1 MKNLFLKTTAITL
14 LLCMTAGLFGCNTEN
29 QELANPIVINEIV
42 TSNGESLTDET
53 YGSPDWIELHNASN
67 QPVNLFGWGL
77 TDNIKNG
84 EKACTLPEVTIP
96 AGGYLVLL
104 ATKLDKTDE
113 LAWDGTSPICLGFSL
128 KAAGETIV
136 LINPYLQAVEEVAVP
151 ALNRDVSYARRD
163 DGTFGYCTEPT
174 PNAAND
180 TPILDEQPDPVEEH
194 FDAVTGIEINEVS
207 SRNTLLSCGGC
218 DSCDWVELH
227 NKNGFDVSLDGFTL
241 CDDPSD
247 FDDANL
253 SGTIPANGYLLVYCC
268 NETCAT
274 KDTHAC
280 VDLGISRYG
289 DHLYLYDAHGNAVD
303 SLEVPEMPEKD
314 MTYAKRADGSFG
326 YCVNGTPGKE
336 NGTDIENEPPV
347 IEPTE
352 NDGQDDPEAFVDP
365 TINARR
371 PSTVRISEVLAKN
384 AYSIADRDG
393 DRSDWVELVN
403 TSDSEVSLAG
413 LFLSDNPKNLNKWGF
428 SATAK
433 IPAHGYVLV
442 FLSGKTSVG
451 DELHASFSLT
461 EGETLY
467 LYSERDKT
475 LDWVTVGAL
484 PDNVSIG
491 LDENN
496 EQVYYRHP
504 TPMSPNGHAEKN
516 AEALGFFPS
525 DGVYISEVCAIH
537 DRGSSEKDWIE
548 LHNGGTSAASLDG
561 WYLSDSIDDLHKY
574 RISSLTVE
582 ANGYAV
588 ITAQSSAYN
597 RAATDAPFGISPTGD
612 TIYLTD
618 PNGEVWDAFETGVQ
632 RNGMS
637 SGRIEGDE
645 HTSRVFFTKKTKGEP
660 NSAERYRGYA
670 SEPTFSVTNLYQT
683 APFALTLASLDP
695 SAKIYY
701 TTDGSEPN
709 TGSKLYTGPL
719 QISKNAVIRAIAV
732 TDGLL
737 KSDIVTYHY
746 LFEQPHT
753 VPVVCLAMD
762 PADFKT
768 VYGVRE
774 HKNIKERKGF
784 VTYYESDGLI
794 GTEFPCDVKAKGRGT
809 LSYSQ
814 KSLTFGLRAQYG
826 MKTVDYPFFPGYE
839 YTEFA
844 AFALRNAGQ
853 DIDMARIRDAYVSR
867 ACIGLN
873 VDVANSRCCVLY
885 VNGQYYGVYDFNEE
899 LNSKY
904 LATHYGVDEDSVN
917 TIMRNGSIA
926 MKGKNTEF
934 KSIFKA
940 TTLSSDSAY
949 EKYLEKVDADA
960 FMDYVIC
967 RTFMLETD
975 TFNQKYW
982 RTEDYQ
988 IKWRPILYDL
998 DYCFMSKY
1006 NRDMMHVYFNKEG
1019 VPAAHGSLTK
1029 FYFTVSLK
1037 TNDGWK
1043 HRFFERYVEV
1053 VMTKFTA
1060 ENLLKLFDEVV
1071 AEYEPEMA
1079 RHIARWGHPKSMST
1093 WRNEIAS
1100 LRTKIEKRP
1109 EVVLEQIR
1117 KELNISKDEMNTLI
1131 AKYTP

>member
-29 QELANPIVINEIV
+29 QEPANPIVINEIV

-53 YGSPDWIELHNASN
+53 YGSPDWIELHNASD

-163 DGTFGYCTEPT
+163 NGTFGYCTEPT

-274 KDTHAC
+274 KDTHVC

-303 SLEVPEMPEKD
+303 SLEIPEMPEKD

-393 DRSDWVELVN
+393 DRSDWVELIN

-442 FLSGKTSVG
+442 FLSGKTSAG

-574 RISSLTVE
+574 RICSS
-582 ANGYAV
+582 
-588 ITAQSSAYN
+588 
-597 RAATDAPFGISPTGD
+597 
-612 TIYLTD
+612 
-618 PNGEVWDAFETGVQ
+618 W
-632 RNGMS
+632 
-637 SGRIEGDE
+637 
-645 HTSRVFFTKKTKGEP
+645 SRLRF
-660 NSAERYRGYA
+660 
-670 SEPTFSVTNLYQT
+670 
-683 APFALTLASLDP
+683 
-695 SAKIYY
+695 
-701 TTDGSEPN
+701 
-709 TGSKLYTGPL
+709 
-719 QISKNAVIRAIAV
+719 IR
-732 TDGLL
+732 
-737 KSDIVTYHY
+737 
-746 LFEQPHT
+746 
-753 VPVVCLAMD
+753 
-762 PADFKT
+762 
-768 VYGVRE
+768 
-774 HKNIKERKGF
+774 
-784 VTYYESDGLI
+784 
-794 GTEFPCDVKAKGRGT
+794 
-809 LSYSQ
+809 
-814 KSLTFGLRAQYG
+814 
-826 MKTVDYPFFPGYE
+826 
-839 YTEFA
+839 
-844 AFALRNAGQ
+844 
-853 DIDMARIRDAYVSR
+853 
-867 ACIGLN
+867 
-873 VDVANSRCCVLY
+873 
-885 VNGQYYGVYDFNEE
+885 
-899 LNSKY
+899 
-904 LATHYGVDEDSVN
+904 
-917 TIMRNGSIA
+917 
-926 MKGKNTEF
+926 
-934 KSIFKA
+934 
-940 TTLSSDSAY
+940 
-949 EKYLEKVDADA
+949 
-960 FMDYVIC
+960 
-967 RTFMLETD
+967 
-975 TFNQKYW
+975 
-982 RTEDYQ
+982 
-988 IKWRPILYDL
+988 
-998 DYCFMSKY
+998 
-1006 NRDMMHVYFNKEG
+1006 
-1019 VPAAHGSLTK
+1019 
-1029 FYFTVSLK
+1029 
-1037 TNDGWK
+1037 
-1043 HRFFERYVEV
+1043 
-1053 VMTKFTA
+1053 
-1060 ENLLKLFDEVV
+1060 
-1071 AEYEPEMA
+1071 
-1079 RHIARWGHPKSMST
+1079 
-1093 WRNEIAS
+1093 
-1100 LRTKIEKRP
+1100 
-1109 EVVLEQIR
+1109 
-1117 KELNISKDEMNTLI
+1117 
-1131 AKYTP
+1131 